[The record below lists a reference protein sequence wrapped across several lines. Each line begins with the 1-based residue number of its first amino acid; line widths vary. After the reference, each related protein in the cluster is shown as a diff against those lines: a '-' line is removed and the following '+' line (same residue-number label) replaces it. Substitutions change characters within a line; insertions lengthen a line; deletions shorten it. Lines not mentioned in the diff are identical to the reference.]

1 MPRRNFLP
9 PAVCDTCNE
18 RPALGD
24 SLFHNDLGWLCP
36 ACLADKT
43 PGVDLATKTASQSL
57 RSQKIRA
64 LSVRNRVAGNI
75 ETANSQLRQS
85 NWHGHAAAS
94 LKSHGNRMAN
104 SALIASGEAAMSPG
118 HFKDTLAEPNLIA
131 VESSEMRG
139 KLLLSNDVV
148 ALGIDVSNTIEAS
161 NTLEKLLAHEI
172 ALSHKI
178 ALEQAAIATCE
189 PNPAMAIKH
198 FQVSARMMTVFQQ
211 GVLTL
216 QKLRTGGT
224 QNMVVQHVYV
234 ADGAQAVV
242 GTVQTGSCTQDE
254 K

>member
-43 PGVDLATKTASQSL
+43 PGMDLATKAVSQSVQ
-57 RSQKIRA
+57 SQRTRA
-64 LSVRNRVAGNI
+64 WSVRNRAAGNI
-75 ETANSQLRQS
+75 EFADNQARLS
-85 NWHGHAAAS
+85 NWYGHAAAS

-131 VESSEMRG
+131 IESSEMRG
-139 KLLLSNDVV
+139 RLLLSNDIV

-161 NTLEKLLAHEI
+161 NTVEKLLAHEI

-178 ALEQAAIATCE
+178 ALEQAAIAASE
-189 PNPAMAIKH
+189 PRSAMAIKH
-198 FQVSARMMTVFQQ
+198 LQVSARMMTAFQQ

-242 GTVQTGSCTQDE
+242 GTVQTGS
-254 K
+254 